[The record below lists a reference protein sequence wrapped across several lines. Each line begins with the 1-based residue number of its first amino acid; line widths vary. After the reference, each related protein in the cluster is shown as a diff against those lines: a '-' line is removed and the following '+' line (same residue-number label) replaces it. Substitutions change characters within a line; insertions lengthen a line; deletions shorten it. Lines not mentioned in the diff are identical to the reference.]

1 LKAARLAQ
9 GLTLGAMVLLAA
21 CAAPQSPEEQ
31 ARAALR
37 ARPPLAD
44 VMARMPL
51 EAAGF
56 ERGTTTNFEDRQ
68 PGYGSAVE
76 YATPA
81 RNGLPARA
89 AVASVLIYDLGQ
101 QTLPDNAPAETVTPV
116 LDEAVRE
123 ATMLPPGRTL
133 AETTRRNLLLPDG
146 GSMTCA
152 DLSGSFGRTAVE
164 QQVCAGT
171 AAGRFLRVHVTM
183 SRRNSGVADADDFT
197 RAIAAAVRALPVVAA
212 GAAS

>member
-1 LKAARLAQ
+1 MKAWLLPALA
-9 GLTLGAMVLLAA
+9 GATLLSA
-21 CAAPQSPEEQ
+21 CAVPQDPDAA
-31 ARAALR
+31 ARAA
-37 ARPPLAD
+37 AGTRPPLAT
-44 VMARMPL
+44 VLARLPV
-51 EAAGF
+51 EVAGF
-56 ERGTTTNFEDRQ
+56 ERGETTNFEERQ

-76 YATPA
+76 YTTPA

-89 AVASVLIYDLGQ
+89 AVASVMIYDMGRPP
-101 QTLPDNAPAETVTPV
+101 LPDSAPAELVTPL

-123 ATMLPPGRTL
+123 ATVLPPGRTL
-133 AETTRRNLLLPDG
+133 AETGRRTLALPAG

-183 SRRNSGVADADDFT
+183 PRRNSNVADADEFT
-197 RAIAAAVRALPVVAA
+197 RGVAQALRGTPVALVR
-212 GAAS
+212 

>member
-1 LKAARLAQ
+1 MKAARLAQ
-9 GLTLGAMVLLAA
+9 GLTLGAMALLAA

-31 ARAALR
+31 AQAALR
-37 ARPPLAD
+37 ARPPLTE
-44 VMARMPL
+44 VLARLPM
-51 EAAGF
+51 EVAGF
-56 ERGTTTNFEDRQ
+56 ERGATTNFEDRQ

-81 RNGLPARA
+81 RNGLPPRA
-89 AVASVLIYDLGQ
+89 AVASVLVYDLGQ
-101 QTLPDNAPAETVTPV
+101 QALPDQAAAETVTPV

-123 ATMLPPGRTL
+123 ATVLPPGRTL
-133 AETTRRNLLLPDG
+133 AETTRRSLPLADG

-183 SRRNSGVADADDFT
+183 PRRNSGVADADDFT
-197 RAIAAAVRALPVVAA
+197 RAIAAALRAAPVAA
-212 GAAS
+212 IPAP

>member
-1 LKAARLAQ
+1 MRPAWLAQ
-9 GLTLGAMVLLAA
+9 GLALGGMALLAA
-21 CAAPQSPEEQ
+21 CAAPQSPEDQ
-31 ARAALR
+31 ARAALA
-37 ARPPLAD
+37 ARPPLAE
-44 VMARMPL
+44 VLARLPP

-76 YATPA
+76 YTTPP

-89 AVASVLIYDLGQ
+89 AVASVLVYDLGQ
-101 QTLPDNAPAETVTPV
+101 QPLPDTASAGTVTPV

-123 ATMLPPGRTL
+123 ATVLPPGRSL
-133 AETTRRNLLLPDG
+133 AETTRRNLPLPDG
-146 GSMTCA
+146 GNMICA

-183 SRRNSGVADADDFT
+183 PRRNSGVADADDFT
-197 RAIAAAVRALPVVAA
+197 RAIATTLRASQT
-212 GAAS
+212 ASLSP

>member
-1 LKAARLAQ
+1 LRAGLLFPVALA
-9 GLTLGAMVLLAA
+9 LLAA
-21 CAAPQSPEEQ
+21 CVPPQSPEEQ
-31 ARAALR
+31 AQAALR

-44 VMARMPL
+44 VLARLPV

-56 ERGTTTNFEDRQ
+56 DRGSTTNFEDRQ

-76 YATPA
+76 YTTPA

-89 AVASVLIYDLGQ
+89 AVASVLVYDLGQ
-101 QTLPDNAPAETVTPV
+101 QALPDNAPATAVTPV

-123 ATMLPPGRTL
+123 ATALPPGRSL
-133 AETTRRNLLLPDG
+133 AETGRRGLVLPDG

-183 SRRNSGVADADDFT
+183 PRRNSGVADADDFT
-197 RAIAAAVRALPVVAA
+197 RAVAAALRALPAA
-212 GAAS
+212 PAS

>member
-1 LKAARLAQ
+1 MRAGLLSVAALA
-9 GLTLGAMVLLAA
+9 LLAA
-21 CAAPQSPEEQ
+21 CAAPQSAEEQ
-31 ARAALR
+31 AAAALR

-44 VMARMPL
+44 VLARLPV

-56 ERGTTTNFEDRQ
+56 DRGTTTNFEERQ

-76 YATPA
+76 YTTPP

-89 AVASVLIYDLGQ
+89 AVASVMIYDLGQ
-101 QTLPDNAPAETVTPV
+101 PPLADTASATAVSSV

-123 ATMLPPGRTL
+123 ATTLPPGRSL
-133 AETTRRNLLLPDG
+133 AETSRRTLVLADG

-164 QQVCAGT
+164 QQVCAGA

-183 SRRNSGVADADDFT
+183 PRRNSGVADADEFT
-197 RAIAAAVRALPVVAA
+197 RAIAGAVRAAPVQP
-212 GAAS
+212 AS